1 MSFPD
6 RCKVNKFIP
15 KKTFYEKIGVSSA
28 IKDEFIKLGQAL
40 KAAGL
45 VESGVEAK
53 EVIQDGQVSVNGEID
68 TRRGRKLYGG
78 DVVSFGGEEIKIED

>member
-1 MSFPD
+1 M
-6 RCKVNKFIP
+6 NNYTFIHLYIFL
-15 KKTFYEKIGVSSA
+15 KYKGATMET
-28 IKDEFIKLGQAL
+28 IKLRDEFIKLGQAL

>member
-1 MSFPD
+1 ME
-6 RCKVNKFIP
+6 
-15 KKTFYEKIGVSSA
+15 T
-28 IKDEFIKLGQAL
+28 IKLRDEFIKLGQAL

-45 VESGVEAK
+45 VELGVEAK